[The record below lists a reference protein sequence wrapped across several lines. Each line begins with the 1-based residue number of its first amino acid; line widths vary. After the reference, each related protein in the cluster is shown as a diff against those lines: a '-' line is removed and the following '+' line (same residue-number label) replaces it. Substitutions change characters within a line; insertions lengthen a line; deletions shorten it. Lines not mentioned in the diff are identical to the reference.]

1 MGNARASIRGTD
13 DSDDSTLF
21 LCRASRSV
29 RQLKRPDMSTL
40 CNVDSRGDGAV
51 SPSAGFVASSI
62 PEAGNV
68 QKGVSV
74 RYALNPGKQWWVVRA
89 TYGREE
95 KAYQFITT
103 DTLDTDAYCAMHYV
117 RKLVG
122 GKYKRLLEP
131 LVPSILF
138 VYCSEDQIYHYV
150 KRTPQLSYLRFY
162 YNHCVG
168 GTDALNPPV
177 TVGYE
182 EMMNFIRLT
191 SIDDENI
198 IKVDKAFVHYK
209 SGDEVIVTEG
219 KFAGIKGRVARVAGQ
234 QRIIVNLSDVALV
247 ATAYVPSTWIEKI

>member
-1 MGNARASIRGTD
+1 
-13 DSDDSTLF
+13 
-21 LCRASRSV
+21 
-29 RQLKRPDMSTL
+29 MSTL

-51 SPSAGFVASSI
+51 SPSAGFAPSSI

-74 RYALNPGKQWWVVRA
+74 RYALNPDKQWWVVRA

-150 KRTPQLSYLRFY
+150 KRTPQLSYLRF
-162 YNHCVG
+162 
-168 GTDALNPPV
+168 
-177 TVGYE
+177 
-182 EMMNFIRLT
+182 
-191 SIDDENI
+191 
-198 IKVDKAFVHYK
+198 
-209 SGDEVIVTEG
+209 
-219 KFAGIKGRVARVAGQ
+219 
-234 QRIIVNLSDVALV
+234 
-247 ATAYVPSTWIEKI
+247 